1 MQSTMEEIIREKV
14 INLLDSPTKFKD
26 ELKFVE
32 TILSELKKE
41 YEITEILAE
50 LIKEEQIS
58 VESLDFLILHIIGE
72 LKLQRAGIRNGI
84 PKISYQVLRAIED
97 GQTTGL
103 KELIENH
110 RIMVLYHSLMCIA
123 ARFNNV
129 EAIKIMLE
137 AGFSPDT
144 RFWSNGVTPL
154 HEAASHGSI
163 KAAEILLDAGAN
175 LEEGN
180 NNHSAT
186 PLLAAI
192 SGSRFADKVKQTEM
206 VKFLIDRGAN
216 IHAEY
221 TLGKRTK
228 LNALK
233 LAVLEQY
240 HGLVAFFRTKGVA
253 WIGDTTPADHTPK
266 TSRLQFLSKYF
277 KSYPLPLGLTE
288 IVPDSVP
295 MLVHV
300 FPPAKRKRKTTI
312 FVTSGLSDYM
322 LTVSDENTEFA
333 FAEYFI
339 EVPGHWDLSKESLD
353 KDQFF
358 WPIRWLKTIGRY
370 PHENET
376 FYGMEQIIT
385 NSKIPSLSTPDD
397 KYCCAKVQRIPA
409 LDYVIPQDGRF
420 TIFYQITPL
429 EQKIE
434 DKTTN

>member
-1 MQSTMEEIIREKV
+1 METIELIIRNMVTEVLQSFQKPIDVEKV
-14 INLLDSPTKFKD
+14 LETVFQLLEQKPEIKEQEEESILTYLVLS
-26 ELKFVE
+26 E
-32 TILSELKKE
+32 ILSQK
-41 YEITEILAE
+41 
-50 LIKEEQIS
+50 EQIPDIVRKVS
-58 VESLDFLILHIIGE
+58 
-72 LKLQRAGIRNGI
+72 
-84 PKISYQVLRAIED
+84 IE
-97 GQTTGL
+97 
-103 KELIENH
+103 IENGKTSEQLKYVLDHH
-110 RIMVLYHSLMCIA
+110 REAAINQRFMHIA
-123 ARFNNV
+123 AASNNV
-129 EAIKIMLE
+129 EAIQIMLDKGISPE
-137 AGFSPDT
+137 VRCNEYPKQVPLYNATRAGSI
-144 RFWSNGVTPL
+144 
-154 HEAASHGSI
+154 EAA
-163 KAAEILLDAGAN
+163 ELLLNAGAN
-175 LEEGN
+175 IEEN
-180 NNHSAT
+180 NNNTSAT
-186 PLLAAI
+186 PLLCAVTAGK
-192 SGSRFADKVKQTEM
+192 SDM

-221 TLGKRTK
+221 TLGKGTK

-233 LAVLEQY
+233 LAVLEK
-240 HGLVAFFRTKGVA
+240 HHELVAFFRAKGVA
-253 WIGDTTPADHTPK
+253 WISDKIPTDHTPE

-277 KSYPLPLGLTE
+277 KSHPLPLGLTE

-312 FVTSGLSDYM
+312 LVTSGLSDYM

-385 NSKIPSLSTPDD
+385 NSKIPSLSTPDN

-434 DKTTN
+434 EKTTN